1 MEAVRGKPCIRTGAV
16 DAVTFVDAVQEGEE
30 DKVLG
35 AENKAAAFKE
45 LHAFLGDRV
54 SDAPLHRMAYSRDW
68 SPRHRKLTDLPD
80 IVVVPH
86 STDEVVQIVR
96 VALNHRLPVVPFAGG
111 TGMGG
116 GAVAWKGGIMVET
129 KGLNRV
135 LEIDADNM
143 SVKVQAGI
151 TIWELNEFLAP
162 HGLWLPHQP
171 ESKRACTIGASIG
184 CDNDSTFG
192 VRYGKILDCLTDAV
206 VVTGR
211 GEAVRLGH
219 RKASFS
225 STGYNLMHLLVAAE
239 GTLGIVTEA
248 TLRVV
253 TLPQTRKVRGWVFP
267 TLIAGAQA
275 LERTLASGLSVES
288 AHLNCRKRLHFYTH
302 AYRQTH
308 GKEPTIPDWAES
320 ILFLSFG
327 GDEDVVDFCLRKAEA
342 ILGNE
347 YHGQLVREQEI
358 VEGYWDSK
366 HRLSFLPFKQ
376 KWPDSQREK
385 KFGAADVGVP
395 IGHLEEMYRAFL
407 EISERYHQ
415 DVLGMTV
422 YNESPNKVS
431 PSISFAV
438 WVDDSSEDSV
448 LDFYRYVR
456 EMSLKALALEGTM
469 STYIGDGDRLGGFNV
484 HEHGLSLQYMKDLKA
499 LFDPKNIMNPGKKF
513 ESRWIQP

>member
-1 MEAVRGKPCIRTGAV
+1 MASKDTL
-16 DAVTFVDAVQEGEE
+16 DAA
-30 DKVLG
+30 L
-35 AENKAAAFKE
+35 KE
-45 LHAFLGDRV
+45 LRAFLSDRAT
-54 SDAPLHRMAYSRDW
+54 DAKLHRMAYSRDW
-68 SPRHRKLTDLPD
+68 SPRVKEMTDLPD
-80 IVVVPH
+80 IIVVPH
-86 STDEVVQIVR
+86 DTGEVVELVR
-96 VALNHRLPVVPFAGG
+96 VALKYSLPVVPFAGG

-116 GAVAWKGGIMVET
+116 GAVAWQGGLMVET
-129 KGLNRV
+129 KGMNKV
-135 LEIDADNM
+135 LEIDPANM
-143 SVKVQAGI
+143 SVTVQAGI
-151 TIWELNEFLAP
+151 TIWELNEHLAP

-253 TLPQTRKVRGWVFP
+253 TLPKARQVRGWVFP
-267 TLIAGAQA
+267 TLIDGAHA

-288 AHLNCRKRLHFYTH
+288 AHLNCRRRLHFYTH
-302 AYRQTH
+302 AYRQRY
-308 GKEPTIPDWAES
+308 GREPDVPGWAES
-320 ILFLSFG
+320 ILFLSFA
-327 GDEDVVDFCLRKAEA
+327 GDEDVVDFSLAKAQEVMEHEFKAE
-342 ILGNE
+342 
-347 YHGQLVREQEI
+347 LVREQEM

-366 HRLSFLPFKQ
+366 HRLAFIPFKQ

-395 IGHLEEMYRAFL
+395 MGRLEEMYHAFL
-407 EISERYHQ
+407 EIAAKYNQEI
-415 DVLGMTV
+415 LGMTV

-431 PSISFAV
+431 PSISFAIF
-438 WVDDSSEDSV
+438 VDDSTEETV
-448 LDFYRYVR
+448 AGFYGYVR
-456 EMSLKALALEGTM
+456 EMSLKAVELEGTM
-469 STYIGDGDRLGGFNV
+469 STYIGDGDRLGGFNER
-484 HEHGLSLQYMKDLKA
+484 EHGLSYQYMRDLKS
-499 LFDPKNIMNPGKKF
+499 LFDPRNIMNPGKKF
-513 ESRWIQP
+513 ESRWIAR

>member
-1 MEAVRGKPCIRTGAV
+1 MT
-16 DAVTFVDAVQEGEE
+16 DQE
-30 DKVLG
+30 KLRSAL
-35 AENKAAAFKE
+35 AELKG
-45 LHAFLGDRV
+45 FLGDRATN
-54 SDAPLHRMAYSRDW
+54 SAIHRMAYSRDW
-68 SPRHRKLTDLPD
+68 SPRYKDMTDLPD
-80 IVVVPH
+80 ILVVPRN
-86 STDEVVQIVR
+86 TEEVVQIVQ
-96 VALNHRLPVVPFAGG
+96 VALKYELPVIPFAGG

-116 GAVAWKGGIMVET
+116 GVVAWKGGIMVET
-129 KGLNRV
+129 KGMNQV
-135 LEIDADNM
+135 LEIDPANM
-143 SVKVQAGI
+143 SVTVQAGI
-151 TIWELNEFLAP
+151 TIWELNEHLAP
-162 HGLWLPHQP
+162 YGLWLPHQP

-192 VRYGKILDCLTDAV
+192 VRYGKILDCLTNAV

-253 TLPQTRKVRGWVFP
+253 TLPKTREIRAWVFRS
-267 TLIAGAQA
+267 LIDGARA

-288 AHLNCRKRLHFYTH
+288 AHLNCRQRLHFYTH
-302 AYRQTH
+302 AFRQKY
-308 GKEPTIPDWAES
+308 GREPEIPDWAES
-320 ILFLSFG
+320 ILFLSFA
-327 GDEDVVDFCLRKAEA
+327 GDEDVVEFSLQKARS
-342 ILGNE
+342 ILEGE
-347 YHGQLVREQEI
+347 FHAEWVCEQEM

-366 HRLSFLPFKQ
+366 HRLAFIPFKQ

-395 IGHLEEMYRAFL
+395 MGRLEEMYHAFL
-407 EISERYHQ
+407 EISAKYGQ
-415 DVLGMTV
+415 QILGMTV

-438 WVDDSSEDSV
+438 FVDDSTEEKV
-448 LDFYRYVR
+448 QNFYRYVR
-456 EMSLKALALEGTM
+456 EMSLKAVELEGTM
-469 STYIGDGDRLGGFNV
+469 STYIGDGDRLGGFNER
-484 HEHGLSLQYMKDLKA
+484 EHGSSLQYMKDLKI

-513 ESRWIQP
+513 ESRWIES

>member
-1 MEAVRGKPCIRTGAV
+1 MTDKERLAAALAELQAVLGERAT
-16 DAVTFVDAVQEGEE
+16 DAVI
-30 DKVLG
+30 
-35 AENKAAAFKE
+35 
-45 LHAFLGDRV
+45 
-54 SDAPLHRMAYSRDW
+54 HRMAYSRDW
-68 SPRHRKLTDLPD
+68 SPRYQDMTDLPD
-80 IVVVPH
+80 IVVVPQD
-86 STDEVVQIVR
+86 TEEMVRIVQ
-96 VALNHRLPVVPFAGG
+96 VASQHELPVVPFAGG

-116 GAVAWKGGIMVET
+116 GVAAWKGGILVET
-129 KGLNRV
+129 KGMNRV
-135 LEIDADNM
+135 LEIDPQNM
-143 SVKVQAGI
+143 SVTVQAGI
-151 TIWELNEFLAP
+151 TIWELNEHLAA
-162 HGLWLPHQP
+162 HDLWLPHQP

-239 GTLGIVTEA
+239 GTLGVVTEA

-253 TLPQTRKVRGWVFP
+253 TLPKAREVRGWVFP
-267 TLIAGAQA
+267 TLLDGAQA

-288 AHLNCRKRLHFYTH
+288 AHLNCRRRLHFYTH
-302 AYRQTH
+302 AYRQKY
-308 GKEPTIPDWAES
+308 GREPDVPDWAES

-327 GDEDVVDFCLRKAEA
+327 GDVDVVEFSLDKARR
-342 ILGNE
+342 ILEQE
-347 YHGQLVREQEI
+347 YKGELVREQEM

-366 HRLSFLPFKQ
+366 HRLAFLPFKQ

-395 IGHLEEMYRAFL
+395 MGRLEEMYHAFL
-407 EISERYHQ
+407 EISHRYDQ

-438 WVDDSSEDSV
+438 FVDDSTKENV
-448 LDFYRYVR
+448 QKFYGYVR
-456 EMSLKALALEGTM
+456 EMSLKAVELEGTM
-469 STYIGDGDRLGGFNV
+469 STYIGDGDRLGGFNER
-484 HEHGLSLQYMKDLKA
+484 EHGLSYQYMKDLKA

-513 ESRWIQP
+513 ESRWIEP

>member
-1 MEAVRGKPCIRTGAV
+1 MV
-16 DAVTFVDAVQEGEE
+16 D
-30 DKVLG
+30 VLG
-35 AENKAAAFKE
+35 AEQQERVVGTETTNAALE
-45 LHAFLGDRV
+45 DLQTFLGDRA
-54 SDAPLHRMAYSRDW
+54 SDAALHRMAYSRDW
-68 SPRHRKLTDLPD
+68 SPRHKRMSDLPD

-86 STDEVVQIVR
+86 NTEEVVQTVR
-96 VALNHRLPVVPFAGG
+96 VARKHGLPVIPFAGG

-116 GAVAWKGGIMVET
+116 GVVAWKGGIMVET

-143 SVKVQAGI
+143 SVTVQAGI
-151 TIWELNEFLAP
+151 TLWELNEHLAP

-211 GEAVRLGH
+211 AEAVRLGH

-253 TLPQTRKVRGWVFP
+253 SLPETRKVRGWIFP
-267 TLIAGAQA
+267 TLISGARA

-288 AHLNCRKRLHFYTH
+288 AHLNCRRRLHFYTH
-302 AYRQTH
+302 AYREKH
-308 GKEPTIPDWAES
+308 GREPNVPEWAES

-327 GDEDVVDFCLRKAEA
+327 GDEDVVDFSLGKARSVLE
-342 ILGNE
+342 GE
-347 YHGQLVREQEI
+347 YQGQLVREQEM

-366 HRLSFLPFKQ
+366 HRLSFIPFKQ

-395 IGHLEEMYRAFL
+395 IGHLEEMYQAFL
-407 EISERYHQ
+407 EISAKYHQ
-415 DVLGMTV
+415 EILGMTV

-438 WVDDSSEDSV
+438 FVDDSSEENV
-448 LDFYRYVR
+448 RDFYRYVR
-456 EMSLKALALEGTM
+456 EMSLKAVELEGTM
-469 STYIGDGDRLGGFNV
+469 STYIGDGDRLGGFNE
-484 HEHGLSLQYMKDLKA
+484 HEHGLSMQYMKDLKA
-499 LFDPKNIMNPGKKF
+499 LFDPQNIMNPGKKF
-513 ESRWIQP
+513 ESRWIKD